1 MISFIS
7 VAAIGWLIYWI
18 IKQFLRRTE
27 VFGAYKAD
35 SSSTGSEDVSEN
47 EPISPMPGVY
57 AVKHDVRRGSQRS
70 ALMITATPEML
81 PEVFLDLVEKLGE
94 KIVLVLDEKLP
105 FERPLQMLSFT
116 PPLEA
121 RQLQTSLAE
130 FADVINCRHAIEVT
144 AQNADKCCY
153 MTLRPDKSIVVEAC
167 NATPFIAAL
176 ERRGLRQV
184 QSNQINHQ
192 SAPQNAADGR
202 ELVEDRLAQLKQRL
216 EISSCYVPGLSWV
229 N

>member
-1 MISFIS
+1 MTSLLLI
-7 VAAIGWLIYWI
+7 VAVGCFLSWLVRQI
-18 IKQFLRRTE
+18 QQPAEPLGEPEADLSPTA
-27 VFGAYKAD
+27 GALEA
-35 SSSTGSEDVSEN
+35 
-47 EPISPMPGVY
+47 EPISPLPGVY
-57 AVKHDVRRGSQRS
+57 AVHHDMRRGSQRS
-70 ALMITATPEML
+70 ALMITVTPETL

-105 FERPLQMLSFT
+105 LEKPLQMLSFT

-130 FADVINCRHAIEVT
+130 FADVINCRQAFEVT

-153 MTLRPDKSIVVEAC
+153 MTLKPDKSIVVEAC
-167 NATPFIAAL
+167 NATPYIAAL

-184 QSNQINHQ
+184 QKDQLDHQ
-192 SAPQNAADGR
+192 WPTQNAADGH
-202 ELVEDRLAQLKQRL
+202 ELFEDRLAQLKQRL
-216 EISSCYVPGLSWV
+216 EISSCYVAGLSWV

>member
-1 MISFIS
+1 MTSLIS
-7 VAAIGWLIYWI
+7 VVAIGCFIYWI
-18 IKQFLRRTE
+18 IQHIQHRTE
-27 VFGAYKAD
+27 ALGA
-35 SSSTGSEDVSEN
+35 SQTGSSPIASDVPED

-57 AVKHDVRRGSQRS
+57 AINHDLRRGSQRS

-105 FERPLQMLSFT
+105 LEKPLQMLSFT
-116 PPLEA
+116 APLET

-130 FADVINCRHAIEVT
+130 FADVLNCRQAFEVT

-167 NATPFIAAL
+167 NATPFIAVL

-184 QSNQINHQ
+184 HSNQFNHQ
-192 SAPQNAADGR
+192 WPPQNAANGH
-202 ELVEDRLAQLKQRL
+202 ELFEDRLAQLKQRL

>member
-1 MISFIS
+1 MTSLLS
-7 VAAIGWLIYWI
+7 VVAIGWFIYWI
-18 IKQFLRRTE
+18 VRQFQRRTE
-27 VFGAYKAD
+27 VFGASKAY
-35 SSSTGSEDVSEN
+35 SSPTTADAKED

-57 AVKHDVRRGSQRS
+57 TVNHDLRRGSQRS
-70 ALMITATPEML
+70 ALMITATPETL

-105 FERPLQMLSFT
+105 FEKPLQMLSFT

-130 FADVINCRHAIEVT
+130 FADVLNCRQAIEVT

-167 NATPFIAAL
+167 NATPFISAL
-176 ERRGLRQV
+176 ERRGLRRV
-184 QSNQINHQ
+184 QSNQLNHQ
-192 SAPQNAADGR
+192 LPSQNAADGH
-202 ELVEDRLAQLKQRL
+202 ELFEDRLAQLKQRL
-216 EISSCYVPGLSWV
+216 EISSCYVAGLSWV

>member
-1 MISFIS
+1 MTSLICI
-7 VAAIGWLIYWI
+7 VAIGWFIYWI
-18 IKQFLRRTE
+18 VQQFQRHFE
-27 VFGAYKAD
+27 SFGESEAD
-35 SSSTGSEDVSEN
+35 LSQTAVDADEN
-47 EPISPMPGVY
+47 ETISPLPGVY
-57 AVKHDVRRGSQRS
+57 TITHDMRRGSQRS

-81 PEVFLDLVEKLGE
+81 PEVFLDLMEKLGE
-94 KIVLVLDEKLP
+94 KIILVLDEKLP
-105 FERPLQMLSFT
+105 LEKPLQMLSFT

-130 FADVINCRHAIEVT
+130 FADVINCRYAIEVT

-153 MTLRPDKSIVVEAC
+153 MTLKPDKSIVVEAC
-167 NATPFIAAL
+167 NATPFIAVL

-184 QSNQINHQ
+184 HAEQLDHHLPLQSV
-192 SAPQNAADGR
+192 ADHDD
-202 ELVEDRLAQLKQRL
+202 VSEDRLAQLKQRL

>member
-1 MISFIS
+1 MTSLLLI
-7 VAAIGWLIYWI
+7 VAVGWFLSWI
-18 IKQFLRRTE
+18 IRQFQQHAE
-27 VFGAYKAD
+27 PFGESKTALSPTDPEARED
-35 SSSTGSEDVSEN
+35 ELGS
-47 EPISPMPGVY
+47 PLPGVY
-57 AVKHDVRRGSQRS
+57 VISHDLRRGSHRS

-81 PEVFLDLVEKLGE
+81 PEIFLDLVEKLGE

-105 FERPLQMLSFT
+105 LEKPLQMLSFT
-116 PPLEA
+116 APLEA

-153 MTLRPDKSIVVEAC
+153 MTLKPDKSIVVEAC

-184 QSNQINHQ
+184 QSNQLNHQ
-192 SAPQNAADGR
+192 WPPQNAADGH
-202 ELVEDRLAQLKQRL
+202 ELFEDRLAQLKQRL

>member
-1 MISFIS
+1 MTSLLLI
-7 VAAIGWLIYWI
+7 VAVGWFLSWI
-18 IKQFLRRTE
+18 IRQFQQPAE
-27 VFGAYKAD
+27 PFGASKAGLSPVD
-35 SSSTGSEDVSEN
+35 SEAGEN
-47 EPISPMPGVY
+47 EPSLPLPGVY
-57 AVKHDVRRGSQRS
+57 AVSHDLRRGSQRS
-70 ALMITATPEML
+70 ALMITATPETL
-81 PEVFLDLVEKLGE
+81 PEVFLDLVERLGE

-105 FERPLQMLSFT
+105 LEKPLQMLSFT

-130 FADVINCRHAIEVT
+130 FTDVINCRHAIEVT

-153 MTLRPDKSIVVEAC
+153 MTLKPDKSIVVEAC

-176 ERRGLRQV
+176 ERRGLRRV
-184 QSNQINHQ
+184 QSNQLRHQ
-192 SAPQNAADGR
+192 WPPQNAADGH
-202 ELVEDRLAQLKQRL
+202 ELFEDRLAQLKQRL

>member
-1 MISFIS
+1 MTSLI
-7 VAAIGWLIYWI
+7 VALAIGCFIYWI
-18 IKQFLRRTE
+18 SKEFQRRSE
-27 VFGAYKAD
+27 ALGASGAALPPAASNVD
-35 SSSTGSEDVSEN
+35 ESESTA
-47 EPISPMPGVY
+47 PLPGVY
-57 AVKHDVRRGSQRS
+57 AVKHDLRRGSQRS
-70 ALMITATPEML
+70 ALMITAAPETL

-105 FERPLQMLSFT
+105 FEEPLQMLSFT

-130 FADVINCRHAIEVT
+130 FADIINSRQALEVT

-153 MTLRPDKSIVVEAC
+153 MTLKPDKSIVVEAC

-184 QSNQINHQ
+184 RKDQLDQHWP
-192 SAPQNAADGR
+192 PQNVANHND
-202 ELVEDRLAQLKQRL
+202 VSEDRLAQLKQRL
-216 EISSCYVPGLSWV
+216 AISSCYVSSLSWV

>member
-1 MISFIS
+1 MI
-7 VAAIGWLIYWI
+7 VAVGWLLSWI
-18 IKQFLRRTE
+18 IRQFQQPAEL
-27 VFGAYKAD
+27 FGEAEAAVPQTTAD
-35 SSSTGSEDVSEN
+35 ADAN
-47 EPISPMPGVY
+47 EAISPFPSVY
-57 AVKHDVRRGSQRS
+57 AVNHDLRRGSQRS
-70 ALMITATPEML
+70 ALMITATPELL

-105 FERPLQMLSFT
+105 FEKPLQMLSFT
-116 PPLEA
+116 APLET

-130 FADVINCRHAIEVT
+130 FADVLNCREAIEVT

-153 MTLRPDKSIVVEAC
+153 MTLKPDKSILVEAC

-176 ERRGLRQV
+176 ERRGLRRV
-184 QSNQINHQ
+184 QSNQLNHQ
-192 SAPQNAADGR
+192 WPPQNAADGH
-202 ELVEDRLAQLKQRL
+202 ELFEDRLAQFKQRL

>member
-1 MISFIS
+1 MTSLLMI
-7 VAAIGWLIYWI
+7 VAVGWFLSWI
-18 IKQFLRRTE
+18 IRQFQQQSESCGETE
-27 VFGAYKAD
+27 TVASQTAVDAD
-35 SSSTGSEDVSEN
+35 AN
-47 EPISPMPGVY
+47 EAIPPLPGVY
-57 AVKHDVRRGSQRS
+57 AVNHDMRRGSQRS
-70 ALMITATPEML
+70 ALMITAAPEML

-105 FERPLQMLSFT
+105 LEKPLQMLSFT

-130 FADVINCRHAIEVT
+130 FADVLNCREAIEVT

-153 MTLRPDKSIVVEAC
+153 MTLKPNKSIFVEAC

-176 ERRGLRQV
+176 ERRGLRRV
-184 QSNQINHQ
+184 QSNQLKHELP
-192 SAPQNAADGR
+192 SQNTTDGH
-202 ELVEDRLAQLKQRL
+202 ELFEDRLAQFKQRL
-216 EISSCYVPGLSWV
+216 EISSCYVAALSWL

>member
-1 MISFIS
+1 MTSLIS
-7 VAAIGWLIYWI
+7 VVAIGWFIYWI
-18 IKQFLRRTE
+18 IRQFQLRTE
-27 VFGAYKAD
+27 AYDAPEAD
-35 SSSTGSEDVSEN
+35 LSPTASDAPES
-47 EPISPMPGVY
+47 EPILPLPGVY
-57 AVKHDVRRGSQRS
+57 AVKHDSRRGSQRS
-70 ALMITATPEML
+70 ALMIMATPEML

-105 FERPLQMLSFT
+105 FEKPLQMLSFT

-153 MTLRPDKSIVVEAC
+153 MTLKPDKSIVVEAC

-184 QSNQINHQ
+184 QSNQLNHQ
-192 SAPQNAADGR
+192 WPPQNAADGH
-202 ELVEDRLAQLKQRL
+202 ELFEDRLAQFKQRL

>member
-1 MISFIS
+1 MTSVISAM
-7 VAAIGWLIYWI
+7 VIGWFSYWI
-18 IKQFLRRTE
+18 IQRFQLRT
-27 VFGAYKAD
+27 ASKAD
-35 SSSTGSEDVSEN
+35 LSSTDSDASEHELIL
-47 EPISPMPGVY
+47 PLPGVY
-57 AVKHDVRRGSQRS
+57 AVNHDMRRGSQRS
-70 ALMITATPEML
+70 ALLITATPETL

-94 KIVLVLDEKLP
+94 RIILVLDEKLP
-105 FERPLQMLSFT
+105 LEKPLQMLSFT

-121 RQLQTSLAE
+121 RHLQTSLAE

-153 MTLRPDKSIVVEAC
+153 MTLKPDKTIVVEAC
-167 NATPFIAAL
+167 NATPFIAVL

-184 QSNQINHQ
+184 QSHQLNHQ
-192 SAPQNAADGR
+192 WPPQNAVDGH
-202 ELVEDRLAQLKQRL
+202 ELFEDRLAQLKQRL

>member
-1 MISFIS
+1 MTSLIF
-7 VAAIGWLIYWI
+7 VVAIGWFIYWI
-18 IKQFLRRTE
+18 IRQFQLRT
-27 VFGAYKAD
+27 GAYDAPEAALSPTASD
-35 SSSTGSEDVSEN
+35 SPAN
-47 EPISPMPGVY
+47 EPLSLLPGVY
-57 AVKHDVRRGSQRS
+57 TVNHDSRRGSQRS
-70 ALMITATPEML
+70 ALMIMATPEML

-105 FERPLQMLSFT
+105 FEKPLQMLSFT

-153 MTLRPDKSIVVEAC
+153 MTLKPDKSIVVEAC

-184 QSNQINHQ
+184 QSNQLNHQ
-192 SAPQNAADGR
+192 WPPQNAADGH
-202 ELVEDRLAQLKQRL
+202 ELFEDRLAQLKQRL

>member
-1 MISFIS
+1 MTSLISI
-7 VAAIGWLIYWI
+7 VAIGWFFYWI
-18 IKQFLRRTE
+18 IKQFQRRAE
-27 VFGAYKAD
+27 AFGASKAD
-35 SSSTGSEDVSEN
+35 PSPADADASEH
-47 EPISPMPGVY
+47 EPISPLPGVY
-57 AVKHDVRRGSQRS
+57 AVNHDVRRGSQRS
-70 ALMITATPEML
+70 ALMITATPETL
-81 PEVFLDLVEKLGE
+81 PEVFLDLVERLGE

-105 FERPLQMLSFT
+105 LEKPLQMLSFT

-153 MTLRPDKSIVVEAC
+153 MTLKPDKSIVVEAC

-184 QSNQINHQ
+184 QSNQLNHHWP
-192 SAPQNAADGR
+192 SQNAADGH
-202 ELVEDRLAQLKQRL
+202 ELFEDRLAQLKQRL
-216 EISSCYVPGLSWV
+216 EISSCYVPAPSWV

>member
-1 MISFIS
+1 MTSLFLI
-7 VAAIGWLIYWI
+7 VAVGWFLSWI
-18 IKQFLRRTE
+18 IRQFQQPSELLGEPEAELSQT
-27 VFGAYKAD
+27 ALNAD
-35 SSSTGSEDVSEN
+35 ES
-47 EPISPMPGVY
+47 EPISPLPGVY
-57 AVKHDVRRGSQRS
+57 VVNHDVRRGSQRS
-70 ALMITATPEML
+70 ALMITAAPETL

-94 KIVLVLDEKLP
+94 RIILVLDEKLP
-105 FERPLQMLSFT
+105 LEKPLQMLSFT
-116 PPLEA
+116 PPLET

-130 FADVINCRHAIEVT
+130 FADVLNCRYAIEVT

-153 MTLRPDKSIVVEAC
+153 MTLKPDKSIVVEAC

-184 QSNQINHQ
+184 HAEQLNHQ
-192 SAPQNAADGR
+192 WPSQNAMEGH
-202 ELVEDRLAQLKQRL
+202 ELFEDRLAQLKQRL

>member
-1 MISFIS
+1 
-7 VAAIGWLIYWI
+7 L
-18 IKQFLRRTE
+18 
-27 VFGAYKAD
+27 
-35 SSSTGSEDVSEN
+35 
-47 EPISPMPGVY
+47 
-57 AVKHDVRRGSQRS
+57 RRGSQRS

-81 PEVFLDLVEKLGE
+81 LEIFLDLVEKLGE

-105 FERPLQMLSFT
+105 LEKPLQMLSFT
-116 PPLEA
+116 PPLEV

-153 MTLRPDKSIVVEAC
+153 MTLKPDKSIVVEAC
-167 NATPFIAAL
+167 NATPFITAL

-184 QSNQINHQ
+184 QSNQLNHQ
-192 SAPQNAADGR
+192 SPPQKVADGH
-202 ELVEDRLAQLKQRL
+202 ELFEDRLAQFKQRL
-216 EISSCYVPGLSWV
+216 EISSCYVPALSWV

>member
-1 MISFIS
+1 MTALIFV
-7 VAAIGWLIYWI
+7 VASGWFIYWI
-18 IKQFLRRTE
+18 IKQFQLRTAA
-27 VFGAYKAD
+27 FDSSKAD
-35 SSSTGSEDVSEN
+35 SLPTASEAIES
-47 EPISPMPGVY
+47 EPISSLPGVY
-57 AVKHDVRRGSQRS
+57 VVNHDVRRGSQRS
-70 ALMITATPEML
+70 ALMITATPETL

-94 KIVLVLDEKLP
+94 RIILVLDEKLP
-105 FERPLQMLSFT
+105 LEKPLQMLSFT

-130 FADVINCRHAIEVT
+130 FADVLNCRYAIEVT

-153 MTLRPDKSIVVEAC
+153 MTLKPDKSIVVEAC

-184 QSNQINHQ
+184 HAEQLNHQ
-192 SAPQNAADGR
+192 RPPQNAMEGH
-202 ELVEDRLAQLKQRL
+202 ELLEDRLAQFKQRL

>member
-1 MISFIS
+1 MTSLLMI
-7 VAAIGWLIYWI
+7 VAVGWFLSWLIR
-18 IKQFLRRTE
+18 QFQQPSE
-27 VFGAYKAD
+27 SFGETQTALPQAVVDAD
-35 SSSTGSEDVSEN
+35 EN
-47 EPISPMPGVY
+47 EAISPFPGVY
-57 AVKHDVRRGSQRS
+57 AVNHDLRRGSQRS
-70 ALMITATPEML
+70 ALMITATPELL

-105 FERPLQMLSFT
+105 LEKPLQMLSFT
-116 PPLEA
+116 PPLET

-130 FADVINCRHAIEVT
+130 FADVINCQHAIEVT

-176 ERRGLRQV
+176 ERRGLQQV
-184 QSNQINHQ
+184 QSNQLKHQ
-192 SAPQNAADGR
+192 LPAQNAANGH
-202 ELVEDRLAQLKQRL
+202 EHFEDRLAQLKQRL
-216 EISSCYVPGLSWV
+216 EISSCYVAALSWV